1 MAPLLPEHCSPP
13 DPLFRPWLWAALQEQ
28 DPDVLAELDQRLK
41 LQQLPQCHC
50 HHPDCPAQVVRR
62 CLQWPGLAH
71 YLPEARSSRS
81 STQPPAR
88 PGYSKNDLK
97 RRGWTQT
104 AIDKFLG
111 QPDLTAPDPY
121 GFGSTMAL
129 YDIARVEAAEQS
141 TAFLQWQQQRAKRQ
155 QSRNHRSKRP
165 PSYPDTS

>member
-1 MAPLLPEHCSPP
+1 MAPLLPESCSPP
-13 DPLFRPWLWAALQEQ
+13 DPLFRPWLWAALQDR
-28 DPDVLAELDQRLK
+28 DPDVLRELAVWLEQ
-41 LQQLPQCHC
+41 QQLPECYC

-71 YLPEARSSRS
+71 YLPDAVSSQS

-111 QPDLTAPDPY
+111 QPDRSSPDPY

-129 YDIARVEAAEQS
+129 YDIARVAAAEQS
-141 TAFLQWQQQRAKRQ
+141 AAFLQWQQQRLKRR
-155 QSRNHRSKRP
+155 QSRGPLADRQP
-165 PSYPDTS
+165 TPPDTS